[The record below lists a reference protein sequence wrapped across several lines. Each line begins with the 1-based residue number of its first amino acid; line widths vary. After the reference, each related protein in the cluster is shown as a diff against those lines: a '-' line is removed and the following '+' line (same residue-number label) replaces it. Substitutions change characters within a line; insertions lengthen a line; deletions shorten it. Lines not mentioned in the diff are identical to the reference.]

1 MQIKE
6 HNHAARERKSVLN
19 TKWMMYGV
27 CHNVVVTAGQY
38 YS

>member
-1 MQIKE
+1 MLQEKE
-6 HNHAARERKSVLN
+6 NLFEILNLN